1 MEHSMNDHGFH
12 WTKCRKGMDA
22 SDVIQVG
29 ALLAAVI
36 GAVMIIMA
44 FAWLIIT
51 AGLLVL
57 TARLYLVYRKG
68 AAVNRLA
75 AKGELI
81 RQEQREHAVSLLA
94 AQRAHE
100 LEVAR
105 IHASGA
111 SSGPSFDPLALAAV
125 VAAAVAGAQQQVP
138 QQLQAQIVRGEV
150 ER

>member
-1 MEHSMNDHGFH
+1 MEHIMRGTWQGSGTFK
-12 WTKCRKGMDA
+12 TGADA

-105 IHASGA
+105 IGARALPAAAPVTVIIDGA
-111 SSGPSFDPLALAAV
+111 SIAAALATA
-125 VAAAVAGAQQQVP
+125 AGAQLPPQVIR
-138 QQLQAQIVRGEV
+138 AEV